1 MITVFV
7 YGTLLAGESN
17 HAIIAPYVLAA
28 APGHVRGWLYNVG
41 DYPALVLD
49 DNGEEIE
56 GEWLELSD
64 EALVPMDEL
73 EGYGGVDADNDY
85 ERVVASDS
93 RNAGQSGWIYVWRES
108 RGCRRIEGGSWR
120 RHQRRSRF

>member
-7 YGTLLAGESN
+7 YGTLLTGESN
-17 HAIIAPYVLAA
+17 HAIIAPYVLAV
-28 APGHVRGWLYNVG
+28 APGHVRGWLYDVG
-41 DYPALVLD
+41 EYPALVLD
-49 DNGEEIE
+49 DDGQEIE

-85 ERVVASDS
+85 ERVLVSDS
-93 RNAGQSGWIYVWRES
+93 RNAGQSGWIYVWRDS
-108 RGCRRIEGGSWR
+108 RGCRRIEDGSWR
-120 RHQRRSRF
+120 RYHGRSRL